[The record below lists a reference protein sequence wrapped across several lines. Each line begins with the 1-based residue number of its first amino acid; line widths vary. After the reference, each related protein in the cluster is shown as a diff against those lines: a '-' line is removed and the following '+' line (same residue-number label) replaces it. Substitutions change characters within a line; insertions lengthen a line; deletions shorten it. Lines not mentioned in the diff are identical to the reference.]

1 MGGYEKKMVDVL
13 AQISFLV
20 RHLIILPD
28 YRSMP
33 ACGYKRVA
41 VLTWET

>member
-1 MGGYEKKMVDVL
+1 MKKKIVEVL

-33 ACGYKRVA
+33 ACVYKKIA

>member
-1 MGGYEKKMVDVL
+1 MGGYKKIVDAL
-13 AQISFLV
+13 AQINFLV

-33 ACGYKRVA
+33 ACGYKRAA